1 MLRYTWLDRP
11 SRAWRLP
18 VSWPSCSLLCP
29 LRITSVV
36 GSHKTHLSQLHLLS
50 VLLDLL
56 NDEPEDRFV
65 SVDELTGISQFSH
78 EHRDRLFGRVVVCH
92 DLEQF
97 PCSHFVE
104 SHARIKRRA
113 GTDLAPEIKATLNLL
128 GAHDAPPPLGF
139 IVFKYCFTLC
149 KPRYAEGDHGD
160 RFKP

>member
-1 MLRYTWLDRP
+1 MSPNSPT
-11 SRAWRLP
+11 RLHEEP
-18 VSWPSCSLLCP
+18 
-29 LRITSVV
+29 
-36 GSHKTHLSQLHLLS
+36 

-104 SHARIKRRA
+104 GHARVKRRT

-128 GAHDAPPPLGF
+128 SAHDAPPPRLQ
-139 IVFKYCFTLC
+139 
-149 KPRYAEGDHGD
+149 
-160 RFKP
+160 

>member
-36 GSHKTHLSQLHLLS
+36 GSHKAHLSQLHLLS

-65 SVDELTGISQFSH
+65 SVDELTGISQFSN
-78 EHRDRLFGRVVVCH
+78 EHRDRLFGRAGVCH

-104 SHARIKRRA
+104 GHARVKPRTETPLDLQTT
-113 GTDLAPEIKATLNLL
+113 GTAFLPIP
-128 GAHDAPPPLGF
+128 HHAPPPRLQ
-139 IVFKYCFTLC
+139 
-149 KPRYAEGDHGD
+149 
-160 RFKP
+160 

>member
-1 MLRYTWLDRP
+1 MLRYSWLDRL

-36 GSHKTHLSQLHLLS
+36 GPHKAHLFPLHLLS

-97 PCSHFVE
+97 PSSHLVE
-104 SHARIKRRA
+104 GHARITRRI
-113 GTDLAPEIKATLNLL
+113 GTDLAPEIKVTLDLL
-128 GAHDAPPPLGF
+128 GSQYAPPPHLQ
-139 IVFKYCFTLC
+139 
-149 KPRYAEGDHGD
+149 
-160 RFKP
+160 